1 MIRDRRHDHGL
12 PLVSPSSPPSADA
25 ARSTVRGGSR
35 VGAVATALL
44 IAMAIV
50 FLATRSLEPTYPWVG
65 YVRAFAEA
73 GMIGALA
80 DWFAVVALFRHPL
93 RLPIPHTAIIPRSK
107 DRIGSGLAKF
117 VAENFLAS
125 DAVAARLAGADIAGA
140 FAHWLA
146 KPSNQALFAS
156 RATRFVPALLQAFDD
171 DDVQRLVRH
180 LFATRLAGFELS
192 PLVGELLEVLTA
204 HDRHRPLVDEMLTQA
219 QKLLADSEP
228 DIRLRV
234 RERTGWLWQKLGV
247 DERLSDKLIEAVE
260 TTLDE
265 LARDPEHAW
274 RDKLDDAIRRF
285 AHELKTSPR
294 RREEGEALKARL
306 LEHPALAQYL
316 RSVWEDFRREMIA
329 DAERPDSALG
339 RRLENLASGIAELIE
354 RDEAVRRKLNRWLR
368 GAVLELVD
376 SRRDEVAQ
384 LIAETVR
391 KWDADTFSRKIET
404 EVGRDLQY
412 IRINGTL
419 IGGLVGVGIHLVSNL
434 LSG

>member
-1 MIRDRRHDHGL
+1 MI
-12 PLVSPSSPPSADA
+12 
-25 ARSTVRGGSR
+25 ARSKPAAGPALVTPSRPPTADVAPASVRAGR
-35 VGAVATALL
+35 VGSVATALL
-44 IAMAIV
+44 VAMAV
-50 FLATRSLEPTYPWVG
+50 LFLVARAFEPGYPVLG

-73 GMIGALA
+73 GMVGALA

-93 RLPIPHTAIIPRSK
+93 GLPIPHTAIIPRSK

-140 FAHWLA
+140 FARWLA
-146 KPSNQALFAS
+146 KPGNQALFAS
-156 RATRFVPALLQAFDD
+156 RATRFVPALLDAFDD
-171 DDVQRLVRH
+171 DDVQRLLRD
-180 LFATRLAGFELS
+180 LFAKRLEGVQLS
-192 PLVGELLEVLTA
+192 PLAGELLETLTA
-204 HDRHRPLVDEMLTQA
+204 HDRHRPLVDEMLAQA
-219 QKLLADSEP
+219 GRLLSDAEP
-228 DIRLRV
+228 DIRERV

-247 DERLSDKLIEAVE
+247 DEKVSDKLIEAVE

-265 LARDPEHAW
+265 LAKDPSHAW
-274 RDKLDDAIRRF
+274 RAKLDEAIRRF
-285 AHELKTSPR
+285 AQELRTSPQ

-306 LEHPALAQYL
+306 LEHPALGRYV
-316 RSVWEDFRREMIA
+316 RGVWEDFRAELIS
-329 DAERPDSALG
+329 DASRPESAIG
-339 RRLENLASGIAELIE
+339 RHLANLADGVAELIE

-368 GAVLELVD
+368 HAALELVE

-391 KWDADTFSRKIET
+391 KWDSETFSRKIEA

-419 IGGLVGVGIHLVSNL
+419 IGGLVGVAIHAFTHL
-434 LSG
+434 LPT

>member
-1 MIRDRRHDHGL
+1 MIADSKPVAPPAL
-12 PLVSPSSPPSADA
+12 ASPSRSSSGA
-25 ARSTVRGGSR
+25 AQPANNRGGR
-35 VGAVATALL
+35 VGSVATALL
-44 IAMAIV
+44 VAMAAL
-50 FLATRSLEPTYPWVG
+50 FLVARAFEPDYPWLG

-73 GMIGALA
+73 GMVGALA

-107 DRIGSGLAKF
+107 DRIGAGLAKF

-140 FAHWLA
+140 FASWLE
-146 KPSNQALFAS
+146 KPSNRALVAS
-156 RATRFVPALLQAFDD
+156 RAARFVPALLHAFDD
-171 DDVQRLVRH
+171 DDVQRLVRD
-180 LFATRLAGFELS
+180 LFAKRLAGVALS
-192 PLVGELLEVLTA
+192 PLAGELLETLTA
-204 HDRHRPLVDEMLTQA
+204 HDRHRPLVDEMLAQA
-219 QKLLADSEP
+219 GRLLSDAEP
-228 DIRLRV
+228 EIRDRV

-247 DERLSDKLIEAVE
+247 DEKVSDKLIEAVE
-260 TTLDE
+260 TTLEE

-274 RDKLDDAIRRF
+274 RAKLDDAIRRF
-285 AHELKTSPR
+285 AQELQTSPQ

-306 LEHPALAQYL
+306 LEHPALARYV
-316 RSVWEDFRREMIA
+316 RDVWEDLRAELVA
-329 DAERPDSALG
+329 DCERPDSAVG
-339 RRLENLASGIAELIE
+339 RQLANLAAGIAELIE

-368 GAVLELVD
+368 GAALELVE

-391 KWDADTFSRKIET
+391 KWDSETFSRKIEA

-419 IGGLVGVGIHLVSNL
+419 IGGLVGVAIHAFTRL
-434 LSG
+434 LPP